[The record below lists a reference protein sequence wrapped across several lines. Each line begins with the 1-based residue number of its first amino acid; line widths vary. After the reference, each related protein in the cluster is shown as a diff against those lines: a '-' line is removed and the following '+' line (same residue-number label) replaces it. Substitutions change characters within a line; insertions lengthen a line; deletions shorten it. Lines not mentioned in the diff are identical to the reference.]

1 MVAALAEAVSLSWL
15 EVRVILSSII
25 TATRSLLSKSTT
37 HKLHPPQQAEG
48 CPNGNPHCT
57 LHRLNRLTAGA
68 IAPTVSQSS
77 NILANAQPLGDRA
90 NFFSKGDV
98 AVSAAVKGKKAA
110 PKKAAPKK
118 VAAKKTA
125 PKKVAAKKAA
135 LRKPKQVENLTA
147 GAEVRRKFT
156 MTVQVSGRE
165 FLDDPV
171 AATRRVLI
179 LALAQIPVKI
189 HEEQVDN
196 ESIYKSTFNK
206 RAESHFNGVLNDP
219 KNPTSA
225 GDFHSLNVWEWRP
238 EDL

>member
-1 MVAALAEAVSLSWL
+1 
-15 EVRVILSSII
+15 
-25 TATRSLLSKSTT
+25 
-37 HKLHPPQQAEG
+37 
-48 CPNGNPHCT
+48 
-57 LHRLNRLTAGA
+57 LNRLTAGA

-225 GDFHSLNVWEWRP
+225 CDFHSLNVWEWRP

>member
-1 MVAALAEAVSLSWL
+1 M
-15 EVRVILSSII
+15 
-25 TATRSLLSKSTT
+25 
-37 HKLHPPQQAEG
+37 
-48 CPNGNPHCT
+48 
-57 LHRLNRLTAGA
+57 
-68 IAPTVSQSS
+68 
-77 NILANAQPLGDRA
+77 
-90 NFFSKGDV
+90 
-98 AVSAAVKGKKAA
+98 SAAVKGKKAA

-125 PKKVAAKKAA
+125 PKKAAAKKAAAKKTAPKKAAAKKQAA

-179 LALAQIPVKI
+179 LALAQIPAKI

-196 ESIYKSTFNK
+196 ESIYKGMFNK
-206 RAESHFNGVLNDP
+206 RAEIHFNGVLNDP
-219 KNPTSA
+219 KNPISA
-225 GDFHSLNVWEWRP
+225 GDFHSPNVWEWRP
-238 EDL
+238 ADL

>member
-1 MVAALAEAVSLSWL
+1 LVAALAEAVSLSWL

-37 HKLHPPQQAEG
+37 HKLPPQQAEG

>member
-1 MVAALAEAVSLSWL
+1 
-15 EVRVILSSII
+15 
-25 TATRSLLSKSTT
+25 
-37 HKLHPPQQAEG
+37 
-48 CPNGNPHCT
+48 
-57 LHRLNRLTAGA
+57 LNRLTAGA

-196 ESIYKSTFNK
+196 ESIYKVCSTS
-206 RAESHFNGVLNDP
+206 EL
-219 KNPTSA
+219 NPTSMEYSTTQRTQQVPA
-225 GDFHSLNVWEWRP
+225 TSTHLTCGNGGRRTSRKYHSRSLGFGLDSGPIQEPR
-238 EDL
+238 

>member
-1 MVAALAEAVSLSWL
+1 M
-15 EVRVILSSII
+15 
-25 TATRSLLSKSTT
+25 
-37 HKLHPPQQAEG
+37 
-48 CPNGNPHCT
+48 
-57 LHRLNRLTAGA
+57 
-68 IAPTVSQSS
+68 
-77 NILANAQPLGDRA
+77 
-90 NFFSKGDV
+90 
-98 AVSAAVKGKKAA
+98 SAAVKGKKAA

-125 PKKVAAKKAA
+125 PKKAAAKKAGAKKTVPKKAAAKKQAA

-147 GAEVRRKFT
+147 GAEVRRKFS

-179 LALAQIPVKI
+179 LALAQIPAKI

-196 ESIYKSTFNK
+196 ENIYKGMFNK
-206 RAESHFNGVLNDP
+206 RAEIHFNGVLNDP

-225 GDFHSLNVWEWRP
+225 GDFHSPNVWEWRP
-238 EDL
+238 ADL

>member
-1 MVAALAEAVSLSWL
+1 M
-15 EVRVILSSII
+15 
-25 TATRSLLSKSTT
+25 
-37 HKLHPPQQAEG
+37 
-48 CPNGNPHCT
+48 
-57 LHRLNRLTAGA
+57 
-68 IAPTVSQSS
+68 
-77 NILANAQPLGDRA
+77 
-90 NFFSKGDV
+90 
-98 AVSAAVKGKKAA
+98 SAAVKGKKAV

-125 PKKVAAKKAA
+125 PRKAAAKKVAAKKTAPKKAAAKKQAA

-179 LALAQIPVKI
+179 LALAQIPAKI

-196 ESIYKSTFNK
+196 ESIYKGMFNK
-206 RAESHFNGVLNDP
+206 RAETHFNGVLNDP

-225 GDFHSLNVWEWRP
+225 GDFHSPNVWEWRP
-238 EDL
+238 ADL

>member
-1 MVAALAEAVSLSWL
+1 LVAALAEAVSLSWL

>member
-1 MVAALAEAVSLSWL
+1 
-15 EVRVILSSII
+15 
-25 TATRSLLSKSTT
+25 
-37 HKLHPPQQAEG
+37 
-48 CPNGNPHCT
+48 
-57 LHRLNRLTAGA
+57 
-68 IAPTVSQSS
+68 VSQSS

-125 PKKVAAKKAA
+125 PKKVAAKKVAAKKVAAKKTAPKKAA